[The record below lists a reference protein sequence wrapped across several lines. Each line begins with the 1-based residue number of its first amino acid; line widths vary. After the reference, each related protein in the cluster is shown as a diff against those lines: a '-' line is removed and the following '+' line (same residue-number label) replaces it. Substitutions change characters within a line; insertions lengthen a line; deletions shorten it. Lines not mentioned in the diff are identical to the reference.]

1 MPKGGEIR
9 LQAGNVVIDKTFD
22 LPLNPGRYVEIRIQ
36 DQGEGI
42 SQKNL
47 SKIFDPYFTTK
58 SRGSGLGLTITYTV
72 IRRHDG
78 HIAVESEI
86 GKGTTFVIYLPST
99 HEVPEETHD
108 RKVHPVEGKGRI
120 LVMDDEETLRKI
132 AERMLLRLGYEV
144 QCVKDGDE
152 AVKYYEQ
159 AKRNGQSFDAVI
171 MDLTIPGG
179 MGGKETIKKLLEIDP
194 QAKSVVSSG
203 YSNDPIMSNYKEFG
217 FRGVV
222 PKPYRI
228 EELSLIIHEVLKSGE

>member
-1 MPKGGEIR
+1 
-9 LQAGNVVIDKTFD
+9 
-22 LPLNPGRYVEIRIQ
+22 
-36 DQGEGI
+36 
-42 SQKNL
+42 
-47 SKIFDPYFTTK
+47 
-58 SRGSGLGLTITYTV
+58 
-72 IRRHDG
+72 
-78 HIAVESEI
+78 
-86 GKGTTFVIYLPST
+86 
-99 HEVPEETHD
+99 
-108 RKVHPVEGKGRI
+108 
-120 LVMDDEETLRKI
+120 MDDEETLRKI

-152 AVKYYEQ
+152 AIKYYEQ

-228 EELSLIIHEVLKSGE
+228 EELSLIIREVLKSGE